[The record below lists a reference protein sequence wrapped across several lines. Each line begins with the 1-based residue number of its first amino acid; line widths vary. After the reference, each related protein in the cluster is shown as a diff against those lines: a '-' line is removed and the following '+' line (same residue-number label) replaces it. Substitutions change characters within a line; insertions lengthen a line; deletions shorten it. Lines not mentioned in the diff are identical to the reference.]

1 MPGQM
6 PGNIKAGQS
15 IEARSDRIDEHDIR
29 PIKAFAAP
37 LDGESV
43 RLL

>member
-1 MPGQM
+1 M

-15 IEARSDRIDEHDIR
+15 IEARSDRIDGHDIR

-37 LDGESV
+37 R
-43 RLL
+43 RLTASQ